1 MRASSRALVALLA
14 LALCVAAEAFYL
26 PGVAPQDY
34 ARDDIVYMK
43 VNKLS
48 STRTQLPFEYYS
60 LPYCR
65 PHKVAHS
72 VENLGEVLRGD
83 RIENSLY
90 SFEMR
95 LDQQCKVVCKIDSL
109 TASQAGDFAAKIED
123 EYRVMMIL
131 DNLPVAMV
139 RMLQNED
146 GEQLKTYERGFPVGF
161 KAKIDADGAWVPPD
175 VAGGDAKAFI
185 NNHVRFAVLYHKDE
199 NTDSARIVGFEAEP
213 FSVKHTY
220 EKPWNPEKPIL
231 ETCNAH
237 RMTYVSYDQ
246 PPQEAREG
254 EEVIFTYDVLF
265 KASDIRWA
273 SRWDTYLLMTDAQ
286 IHWFSIVNSM
296 MIVLFLSGMV
306 ALIMLRTLR
315 RDITKYNELETAEEA
330 AEESGWKLVH
340 GDVFRPPRDFDLLS
354 ALVGTGAQVACM
366 FAVTLV
372 FALLGFLSP
381 ANRGALMTAMVS
393 LFIAAGYVGGYVS
406 GTLYRTFK
414 GTNWVKNAFVTG
426 TLYPGIIFVIFC
438 VLNTLIWHEKSSG
451 AVPFGTFFLLV
462 FLWFGV
468 SVPLVYAG
476 AYHALRSSTGDAPNP
491 TRTNKIPRQVPKQAW
506 YMSDFVQVLV
516 GGVLPFGAIFIE
528 LFFIMTSVW
537 LQRFY
542 YVFGFLALV
551 LFILLVTC
559 GEMAIVL
566 CYFQLCNEDY
576 EWWWRSFL
584 TAGSSGLYLF
594 GYSIMYFF
602 TQLDIIGFV
611 PTLIYFTYMF
621 VFATLFFVIT
631 GTIGFYSCYWFVW
644 TIYAA
649 IKVD

>member
-1 MRASSRALVALLA
+1 MRAFSRTLVALLA
-14 LALCVAAEAFYL
+14 LALCVAAEAFYV

-90 SFEMR
+90 SLEMR
-95 LDQQCKVVCKIDSL
+95 FDQQCKLVCKIDSL

-139 RMLQNED
+139 RMLENEE

-161 KAKIDADGAWVPPD
+161 KARMDADGAWVPPD

-185 NNHVRFAVLYHKDE
+185 NNHVRFTVLYHKDE
-199 NTDSARIVGFEAEP
+199 DTDSARIVGFEAEP

-246 PPQEAREG
+246 PPQEVREG

-265 KASDIRWA
+265 KPSDIRWA

-340 GDVFRPPRDFDLLS
+340 GDVFRAPKDFDLLS
-354 ALVGTGAQVACM
+354 VLVGTGAQVACM

-414 GTNWVKNAFVTG
+414 GTNWVKHAFVTG
-426 TLYPGIIFVIFC
+426 TLYPGLIFVIFC

-476 AYHALRSSTGDAPNP
+476 AYHALRSPTGDAPNP

-528 LFFIMTSVW
+528 LFFIMTSLW
-537 LQRFY
+537 LHQFY
-542 YVFGFLALV
+542 YIFGFLGLV
-551 LFILLVTC
+551 FVILCVTC
-559 GEMAIVL
+559 AEISVML
-566 CYFQLCNEDY
+566 CYFQLVAENHR
-576 EWWWRSFL
+576 WWWRAFGTS
-584 TAGSSGLYLF
+584 ASSALYLF
-594 GYSIMYFF
+594 LYGCHYFSTKLEVTNRVSAAMFFGYLFIGSALFF
-602 TQLDIIGFV
+602 AMTGAVGFAAC
-611 PTLIYFTYMF
+611 F
-621 VFATLFFVIT
+621 VFVR
-631 GTIGFYSCYWFVW
+631 
-644 TIYAA
+644 TIYASV
-649 IKVD
+649 KLD

>member
-1 MRASSRALVALLA
+1 MRAFSRTLVALLA

-90 SFEMR
+90 SLEMR
-95 LDQQCKVVCKIDSL
+95 FDQQCKLVCKIDSL

-139 RMLQNED
+139 RMLENEE

-161 KAKIDADGAWVPPD
+161 KAKMDADGAWVPPD

-185 NNHVRFAVLYHKDE
+185 NNHVRFTVLYHKDE
-199 NTDSARIVGFEAEP
+199 DTDSARIVGFEAEP

-246 PPQEAREG
+246 PPQEVREG

-265 KASDIRWA
+265 KPSDIRWA

-340 GDVFRPPRDFDLLS
+340 GDVFRAPKDFDLLS
-354 ALVGTGAQVACM
+354 VLVGTGAQVACM

-393 LFIAAGYVGGYVS
+393 LFIAAGTRRRVRLRDVVPNFQ
-406 GTLYRTFK
+406 R
-414 GTNWVKNAFVTG
+414 
-426 TLYPGIIFVIFC
+426 
-438 VLNTLIWHEKSSG
+438 HELGETRVRHRNVVPRVNFRDFLRAEHADLARKKLGRG
-451 AVPFGTFFLLV
+451 AVRNLLPPRV
-462 FLWFGV
+462 PVVRGLRAF
-468 SVPLVYAG
+468 SVRRRVPRAPL
-476 AYHALRSSTGDAPNP
+476 AYRGRSEPDAHEQDPE
-491 TRTNKIPRQVPKQAW
+491 A
-506 YMSDFVQVLV
+506 
-516 GGVLPFGAIFIE
+516 
-528 LFFIMTSVW
+528 
-537 LQRFY
+537 
-542 YVFGFLALV
+542 
-551 LFILLVTC
+551 
-559 GEMAIVL
+559 
-566 CYFQLCNEDY
+566 
-576 EWWWRSFL
+576 
-584 TAGSSGLYLF
+584 SS
-594 GYSIMYFF
+594 
-602 TQLDIIGFV
+602 
-611 PTLIYFTYMF
+611 
-621 VFATLFFVIT
+621 
-631 GTIGFYSCYWFVW
+631 
-644 TIYAA
+644 
-649 IKVD
+649 

>member
-65 PHKVAHS
+65 PPKVAHS

-175 VAGGDAKAFI
+175 VDGGDAKAFI
-185 NNHVRFAVLYHKDE
+185 NNHVRFTILYHKDDD
-199 NTDSARIVGFEAEP
+199 TDLARIVGFEAEP

-220 EKPWNPEKPIL
+220 EAPWNPDMSIL

-237 RMTYVSYDQ
+237 RMRYVDYDQ
-246 PPQEAREG
+246 PPQEARAG

-265 KASDIRWA
+265 KPSDIRWA

-330 AEESGWKLVH
+330 AEESGWKLGARRRVPPAQGLRPAIRARGH
-340 GDVFRPPRDFDLLS
+340 GR
-354 ALVGTGAQVACM
+354 A
-366 FAVTLV
+366 
-372 FALLGFLSP
+372 
-381 ANRGALMTAMVS
+381 
-393 LFIAAGYVGGYVS
+393 
-406 GTLYRTFK
+406 
-414 GTNWVKNAFVTG
+414 
-426 TLYPGIIFVIFC
+426 
-438 VLNTLIWHEKSSG
+438 
-451 AVPFGTFFLLV
+451 
-462 FLWFGV
+462 
-468 SVPLVYAG
+468 
-476 AYHALRSSTGDAPNP
+476 
-491 TRTNKIPRQVPKQAW
+491 
-506 YMSDFVQVLV
+506 
-516 GGVLPFGAIFIE
+516 GGVHVRRHARVRAP
-528 LFFIMTSVW
+528 
-537 LQRFY
+537 
-542 YVFGFLALV
+542 GFPEP
-551 LFILLVTC
+551 
-559 GEMAIVL
+559 GESRRA
-566 CYFQLCNEDY
+566 DDRR
-576 EWWWRSFL
+576 W
-584 TAGSSGLYLF
+584 
-594 GYSIMYFF
+594 
-602 TQLDIIGFV
+602 
-611 PTLIYFTYMF
+611 
-621 VFATLFFVIT
+621 
-631 GTIGFYSCYWFVW
+631 
-644 TIYAA
+644 
-649 IKVD
+649 